1 MLKTYFFHLMDGSD
15 VLLDPEGRV
24 PSIEAVAAAAAALFE
39 ARSIICA
46 DVRLG
51 KIALNQR
58 IDVEDD
64 KGCVVHSLKF
74 EDAVLMEPHAAGPT
88 VLT

>member
-15 VLLDPEGRV
+15 VLLDPEGRAL
-24 PSIEAVAAAAAALFE
+24 PSIEAVAAAALFE

-64 KGCVVHSLKF
+64 KGSVVHSLRF
-74 EDAVLMEPHAAGPT
+74 EDAVLMQPHAAGPT